1 MERFL
6 AAIRNMFQVQD
17 LRKRILFTLA
27 MLAVYRIGAHI
38 TAPGINK
45 VRLEQVWGEVGNTLL
60 GVLDLFSGGN
70 FRTISVFA
78 LGVTPYITASI
89 ILQLMTV
96 VSPQLK
102 KLQEEGEMGRQK
114 INQWTR
120 YLTVGLAAVQ
130 TFFVANWLQ
139 YNGVASVP
147 GTRFLIMTALILTT
161 GTIFVMWLG
170 EQITERGVGN
180 GVSLLIFA
188 GIVIGLPRGIQQVA
202 QRLSSGDPLE
212 TVGVI
217 VMVLALVALIAFIVF
232 VESGRRKVAV
242 SYAKRHV
249 GRQMVGGQQTTMPL
263 KVNMG
268 GVIPVIFA
276 SSVLSMPQSL
286 FSAFP
291 PDPANQNSTWGRV
304 YQFFQFFHGGDPYYE
319 FVFMTL
325 IIFFTLFNTHANGNN
340 AAWVDWVQANL
351 VKGDHPIYMVTY
363 VALILFFTF
372 FYVSIIFNV
381 EEVADN
387 LRKHGG
393 FMPGIRPGRA
403 TADYLRTI
411 LTRLTTVGAVYLAFI
426 AFVPQFMLSGFKVGR
441 LPFVGTWLENFV
453 SNTPGLAW
461 IPNGMGYKFYF
472 GGTSLLILV
481 GVAMDTVA
489 QIESQLV
496 MRNYEGFLGGGGRLR
511 GRRT

>member
-1 MERFL
+1 MEKFL
-6 AAIRNMFQVQD
+6 AAVRNMFQVKD

-27 MLAVYRIGAHI
+27 MLAIYRLGAHV

-45 VRLEQVWGEVGNTLL
+45 VKLEQVWHDVGNTLL

-102 KLQEEGEMGRQK
+102 KLQEEGEMGRAK

-120 YLTVGLAAVQ
+120 YLTVGLASIQ

-139 YNGVASVP
+139 YNGVANVP
-147 GTRFLIMTALILTT
+147 GTKFLIMTALTLTT

-180 GVSLLIFA
+180 GISLLIFA
-188 GIVIGLPRGIQQVA
+188 GIVIGLPRGVQQVLDKIGK
-202 QRLSSGDPLE
+202 QDPLE
-212 TVGVI
+212 IAGVV
-217 VMVLALVALIAFIVF
+217 VMVVVLVALIAFIVF
-232 VESGRRKVAV
+232 IESGRRKIAV

-263 KVNMG
+263 KVNMA

-291 PDPANQNSTWGRV
+291 PDRIAHPNSAWTGIFDW
-304 YQFFQFFHGGDPYYE
+304 FSNFHGGDPYYE
-319 FVFMTL
+319 LVFITL
-325 IIFFTLFNTHANGNN
+325 II
-340 AAWVDWVQANL
+340 
-351 VKGDHPIYMVTY
+351 
-363 VALILFFTF
+363 FFTF

-411 LTRLTTVGAVYLAFI
+411 LTRLTFVGAIYLAFI
-426 AFVPQFMLSGFKVGR
+426 AFVPQLMLSGFKVQR
-441 LPFVGTWLENFV
+441 LPFIGAWLAELV
-453 SNTPGLAW
+453 DRPGLSW
-461 IPNGMGYKFYF
+461 IPNGMGYNFYF

-489 QIESQLV
+489 QIEAQLV

-511 GRRT
+511 GRRS

>member
-1 MERFL
+1 MDKFF
-6 AAIRNMFQVQD
+6 AAVRNMFSVPD
-17 LRKRILFTLA
+17 LRRRILFTLGL
-27 MLAVYRIGAHI
+27 LAVYRLGAHVG
-38 TAPGINK
+38 APGINK
-45 VRLEQVWGEVGNTLL
+45 DRLDQVWADVSSTLL

-70 FRTISVFA
+70 FRTISIFA

-120 YLTVGLAAVQ
+120 YLTVLLAGIQ
-130 TFFVANWLQ
+130 TSFVAHWLQ
-139 YNGVASVP
+139 VNGVGAP
-147 GTRFLIMTALILTT
+147 TWGFLLTTVLTLTT

-180 GVSLLIFA
+180 GISLLIFA
-188 GIVIGLPRGIQQVA
+188 GIVIGLPRGVQQVSE
-202 QRLSSGDPLE
+202 RLKSGDTLE
-212 TVGVI
+212 TLGVFAL
-217 VMVLALVALIAFIVF
+217 VLAMVGIIAFIVF
-232 VESGRRKVAV
+232 VEAARRKVPV

-249 GRQMVGGQQTTMPL
+249 GRQLVGGQQTTMPL
-263 KVNMG
+263 KINMG

-286 FSAFP
+286 FAAFP
-291 PDPANQNSTWGRV
+291 PNQTGAGWQGSKAWIAIYG
-304 YQFFQFFHGGDPYYE
+304 FFQTFHASDPYYE
-319 FVFMTL
+319 L
-325 IIFFTLFNTHANGNN
+325 IFL
-340 AAWVDWVQANL
+340 
-351 VKGDHPIYMVTY
+351 
-363 VALILFFTF
+363 ALILFFTF
-372 FYVSIIFNV
+372 FYVSIVFNV

-403 TADYLRTI
+403 TAEYLNSI
-411 LTRLTTVGAVYLAFI
+411 LTRLTVVGAVYLALV
-426 AFVPQFMLSGFKVGR
+426 AFVPQFMLSGFKVAR
-441 LPFVGTWLENFV
+441 LPLIGNWLDAFV
-453 SNTPGLAW
+453 SSTPGLTW
-461 IPNGMGYKFYF
+461 IPTGLNYQFYF

-489 QIESQLV
+489 QIEAQLV

-511 GRRT
+511 GRRA

>member
-1 MERFL
+1 MEKFF
-6 AAIRNMFQVQD
+6 AAVRNMFQVPD
-17 LRKRILFTLA
+17 LRKRIFFTLG
-27 MLAVYRIGAHI
+27 LLVVYRLGAHVG
-38 TAPGINK
+38 TPGIDK
-45 VRLEQVWGEVGNTLL
+45 VKLDQVWRDVSGTLL

-120 YLTVGLAAVQ
+120 YLTVGLACIQ
-130 TFFVANWLQ
+130 TSFVAHWLQ
-139 YNGVASVP
+139 VNGVGANTW
-147 GTRFLIMTALILTT
+147 GFLLMTVLTLTT

-180 GVSLLIFA
+180 GISLLIFA
-188 GIVIGLPRGIQQVA
+188 GIIIGLPRGVA
-202 QRLSSGDPLE
+202 QVWGRVSTGDVME
-212 TVGVI
+212 TLGVI
-217 VMVLALVALIAFIVF
+217 AMLIALVALIAFIVF

-276 SSVLSMPQSL
+276 SSVLAMPQTV
-286 FSAFP
+286 FSAIP
-291 PDPANQNSTWGRV
+291 PDPTRPNSLWKRV
-304 YQFFQFFHGGDPYYE
+304 FDFFGAFHGGDPYYE
-319 FVFMTL
+319 LIFITL
-325 IIFFTLFNTHANGNN
+325 IVL
-340 AAWVDWVQANL
+340 
-351 VKGDHPIYMVTY
+351 
-363 VALILFFTF
+363 FTF
-372 FYVSIIFNV
+372 FYISIVFNV

-403 TADYLRTI
+403 TAEYLNTI
-411 LTRLTTVGAVYLAFI
+411 MTRLTTVGAVYLAFVALI
-426 AFVPQFMLSGFKVGR
+426 PQIMLSGFKVAR
-441 LPFVGTWLENFV
+441 IPFVGEAIDAFV
-453 SNTPGLAW
+453 SSTPGLTW
-461 IPNGMGYKFYF
+461 IPTGMNYQFYF

-489 QIESQLV
+489 QIEAQLV
-496 MRNYEGFLGGGGRLR
+496 MRNYEGFLGAGSRLR

>member
-1 MERFL
+1 MEKFL
-6 AAIRNMFQVQD
+6 AAVRNMFSVPD
-17 LRKRILFTLA
+17 LRKRIFFTLGL
-27 MLAVYRIGAHI
+27 LAIYRLGAHI
-38 TAPGINK
+38 STPGINRE
-45 VRLEQVWGEVGNTLL
+45 RLDQVWQDVSGTLL

-70 FRTISVFA
+70 FRVISIFA

-120 YLTVGLAAVQ
+120 YLTVGLGALQ
-130 TFFVANWLQ
+130 TSFVAHWLQ
-139 YNGVASVP
+139 INGVGAPTWS
-147 GTRFLIMTALILTT
+147 FLLTTVLTLTT

-170 EQITERGVGN
+170 EQITERGIGN
-180 GVSLLIFA
+180 GISLLIFS
-188 GIVIGLPRGIQQVA
+188 GIVIGLPNGVQQVMG
-202 QRLSSGDPLE
+202 RVRSGDTLE
-212 TVGVI
+212 ILGVI
-217 VMVLALVALIAFIVF
+217 VMVAAIVLVIAFIVF
-232 VESGRRKVAV
+232 VESARRKIPV

-263 KVNMG
+263 KLNMG

-286 FSAFP
+286 FSALP
-291 PDPANQNSTWGRV
+291 PSNPNNWYGKIFA
-304 YQFFQFFHGGDPYYE
+304 FFQVFHAGDPYYE
-319 FVFMTL
+319 LIFLSL
-325 IIFFTLFNTHANGNN
+325 II
-340 AAWVDWVQANL
+340 
-351 VKGDHPIYMVTY
+351 
-363 VALILFFTF
+363 FFTF
-372 FYVSIIFNV
+372 FYVSIVFNV

-403 TADYLRTI
+403 TSEYLNTI
-411 LTRLTTVGAVYLAFI
+411 LTRLTFVGAIYLAAV
-426 AFVPQFMLSGFKVGR
+426 AFLPQFMLSGYRVGR
-441 LPFVGTWLENFV
+441 LPLIGPWLDALV
-453 SNTPGLAW
+453 STTPGLGW
-461 IPNGMGYKFYF
+461 IPTGMGYQFYF

-489 QIESQLV
+489 QIEAQLV
-496 MRNYEGFLGGGGRLR
+496 MRNYEGFLGSGGRLR
-511 GRRT
+511 GRRA

>member
-1 MERFL
+1 MEKFL
-6 AAIRNMFQVQD
+6 AAVRNMFNVPD
-17 LRKRILFTLA
+17 LRRRIFFTLGL
-27 MLAVYRIGAHI
+27 LAVYRFGAHV
-38 TAPGINK
+38 TAPGINIQ
-45 VRLEQVWGEVGNTLL
+45 RLEEVWRDVAGTLL

-96 VSPQLK
+96 VSPALK

-120 YLTVGLAAVQ
+120 YLTVVLAAIQ
-130 TFFVANWLQ
+130 TSFVAHWLQ
-139 YNGVASVP
+139 VNGVGAP
-147 GTRFLIMTALILTT
+147 GWGFRLSTVLTLTT

-180 GVSLLIFA
+180 GISLLIFA
-188 GIVIGLPRGIQQVA
+188 GIVIGLPNGIQQVFT
-202 QRLSSGDPLE
+202 RLRGGD
-212 TVGVI
+212 TMATIGVFAML
-217 VMVLALVALIAFIVF
+217 VAMVLIIAFIVY
-232 VESGRRKVAV
+232 VESARRKIPV

-249 GRQMVGGQQTTMPL
+249 GRQIVGGQQTTMPL
-263 KVNMG
+263 KINMG

-286 FSAFP
+286 FAAFP
-291 PDPANQNSTWGRV
+291 PDAGDKGWWARIWN
-304 YQFFQFFHGGDPYYE
+304 FFQTFHASDPYYE
-319 FVFMTL
+319 FFFLGL
-325 IIFFTLFNTHANGNN
+325 II
-340 AAWVDWVQANL
+340 
-351 VKGDHPIYMVTY
+351 
-363 VALILFFTF
+363 FFTF
-372 FYVSIIFNV
+372 FYVSIVFNV

-403 TADYLRTI
+403 TAEYLNTI
-411 LTRLTTVGAVYLAFI
+411 LTRLTVVGAVYLALV

-441 LPFVGTWLENFV
+441 LPFIGQYIDAFV
-453 SNTPGLAW
+453 TTTPGLGW
-461 IPNGMGYKFYF
+461 IPEGMGYQFYF

-489 QIESQLV
+489 QIEAQLV

-511 GRRT
+511 GRRG

>member
-1 MERFL
+1 MEKFF
-6 AAIRNMFQVQD
+6 AAVRNMFNVPD
-17 LRKRILFTLA
+17 LRRRIFFTLGL
-27 MLAVYRIGAHI
+27 LAVYRFGAHVG
-38 TAPGINK
+38 APGINK
-45 VRLEQVWGEVGNTLL
+45 ARLDEVWRDVAGTLL

-120 YLTVGLAAVQ
+120 YLTVVLAAIQ
-130 TFFVANWLQ
+130 TSFVAHWLQ
-139 YNGVASVP
+139 VNGVGAP
-147 GTRFLIMTALILTT
+147 GWGFRLSTVLTLTT
-161 GTIFVMWLG
+161 GTMFVMWLG
-170 EQITERGVGN
+170 EQITERGIGN
-180 GVSLLIFA
+180 GISLLIFA
-188 GIVIGLPRGIQQVA
+188 GIVIGLPNGVQQVA
-202 QRLSSGDPLE
+202 GRLSAGD
-212 TVGVI
+212 TMVTIGVFA
-217 VMVLALVALIAFIVF
+217 MVAALILIIAFIVF
-232 VESGRRKVAV
+232 VEAARRKIPV

-249 GRQMVGGQQTTMPL
+249 GRQVVGGQQTTMPL
-263 KVNMG
+263 KINMG

-276 SSVLSMPQSL
+276 SSVLSMPQSI
-286 FSAFP
+286 FAAFP
-291 PDPANQNSTWGRV
+291 PDPANPNTLWAKI
-304 YQFFQFFHGGDPYYE
+304 YNFFAVFHPGDPYYE
-319 FVFMTL
+319 L
-325 IIFFTLFNTHANGNN
+325 IFLS
-340 AAWVDWVQANL
+340 
-351 VKGDHPIYMVTY
+351 
-363 VALILFFTF
+363 LILFFTF
-372 FYVSIIFNV
+372 FYVSIVFNV

-403 TADYLRTI
+403 TAEYLNTI
-411 LTRLTTVGAVYLAFI
+411 LTRLTTVGAIYLALV

-441 LPFVGTWLENFV
+441 LPFIGQWLESFV
-453 SNTPGLAW
+453 STTPGLSW
-461 IPNGMGYKFYF
+461 IPTGMGYNFYF

-489 QIESQLV
+489 QIEAQLV

-511 GRRT
+511 GRRA

>member
-1 MERFL
+1 MEKFL
-6 AAIRNMFQVQD
+6 AAVRNMFNVPD
-17 LRKRILFTLA
+17 LRRRIFFTLGI
-27 MLAVYRIGAHI
+27 LAIYRLGAHVS
-38 TAPGINK
+38 APGINQE
-45 VRLEQVWGEVGNTLL
+45 RLKQVWGNVSGTLL

-70 FRTISVFA
+70 FRVISIFA

-120 YLTVGLAAVQ
+120 YLTVLLAGLQ
-130 TFFVANWLQ
+130 TSFVAHWLQ
-139 YNGVASVP
+139 VNQVGPSFGEP
-147 GTRFLIMTALILTT
+147 GGLGFFLTTVLTLTT

-180 GVSLLIFA
+180 GISLLIFA
-188 GIVIGLPRGIQQVA
+188 GIVIGLPRGVQQVMG
-202 QRLSSGDPLE
+202 RMSGGDTLE
-212 TVGVI
+212 IIGVFAL
-217 VMVLALVALIAFIVF
+217 VLALVAIIAFIVF
-232 VESGRRKVAV
+232 VEAARRKIPV

-249 GRQMVGGQQTTMPL
+249 GRQLVGGQQTTMPL
-263 KVNMG
+263 KLNMG

-291 PDPANQNSTWGRV
+291 PKNPVNWYGKIFA
-304 YQFFQFFHGGDPYYE
+304 FFQVFHAGDPYYE
-319 FVFMTL
+319 LVFLSL
-325 IIFFTLFNTHANGNN
+325 I
-340 AAWVDWVQANL
+340 V
-351 VKGDHPIYMVTY
+351 
-363 VALILFFTF
+363 FFTF
-372 FYVSIIFNV
+372 FYVSIVFNV

-403 TADYLRTI
+403 TAEYLNTI
-411 LTRLTTVGAVYLAFI
+411 LTRLTTVGAIYLAMV
-426 AFVPQFMLSGFKVGR
+426 AFFPQFMLSGYKVAR
-441 LPFVGTWLENFV
+441 LPLIGTWLDSFV
-453 SNTPGLAW
+453 STTPGMQW
-461 IPNGMGYKFYF
+461 IPTGMGYQFYF

-481 GVAMDTVA
+481 GVAMDTVS
-489 QIESQLV
+489 QIEAQLV
-496 MRNYEGFLGGGGRLR
+496 MRNYEGFLGSGGRLR
-511 GRRT
+511 GRRA